1 MKVVAI
7 NGSSCK
13 ACFACAGKGNC
24 VFNDDSFQELYRK
37 MTEADGIL
45 LGSSTYSADV
55 SSTLKAVIERA
66 SVVCDTNPGMFRHDP
81 QGKSLR
87 AGV

>member
-1 MKVVAI
+1 MRKVGLQKPETLAHLVDCLQI
-7 NGSSCK
+7 L
-13 ACFACAGKGNC
+13 
-24 VFNDDSFQELYRK
+24 VIELTR
-37 MTEADGIL
+37 L
-45 LGSSTYSADV
+45 LGSPTYSADV

-81 QGKSLR
+81 QEKSLR

>member
-13 ACFACAGKGNC
+13 ACFACSGKGNC

-45 LGSSTYSADV
+45 LGSPTYSADV
-55 SSTLKAVIERA
+55 SSTQKAVIERA
-66 SVVCDTNPGMFRHDP
+66 SVV
-81 QGKSLR
+81 
-87 AGV
+87 